1 MTKRIVIYLRVSSD
15 EQAKNNSM
23 DVQYDDCMTYA
34 KHSDLEVVEVFRE
47 DYTGTV
53 PFEQRPEGSKAY
65 NMLKSGAADG
75 VLVWRMNRL
84 ARPLDAG
91 DEWAIPPLVQGLAK
105 LGKEIHI
112 CDRGQIK
119 TDFASLLIALLDA
132 RESGN
137 DRRAILEKM
146 AKGMR
151 NKAKDGRAPCQGK
164 APYGYRFI
172 IVRPDAKRPD
182 GLEIYEPEAVQV
194 RRIYDLYVNGNG
206 SGPLTYR
213 AIAEL
218 FSVEGIPSPGEAKKR
233 PNKKRGAGL
242 WAAPTVSRI
251 IHNPAY
257 KGYAEFGSII
267 YPVPSI
273 VSEDIWARAQTR
285 SEANKRLAE
294 RNSKREYLIG
304 GMIKCK
310 CGYQMTG
317 MYAIGKSGK
326 EVRYYHCNSAS
337 SHFFVGLETRHHHRV
352 NADRGEFA
360 AWQFLLDVVSER
372 DKLYLWLKEAQALAL
387 EKVAPQRDQ
396 LESVT
401 AMLAEAEVDAERTAR
416 EMRGIPESRR
426 SGPTYK
432 ALEKQGREIDERYAG
447 LEQVRSKL
455 EAEIAAAT
463 ITDESIANF
472 TAFSEDAIAGLT
484 NPDYATKRRWLDYL
498 KVKVEVENK
507 IATVSC
513 MLPVESRCFD
523 LRTASGMTSITLR
536 P

>member
-1 MTKRIVIYLRVSSD
+1 
-15 EQAKNNSM
+15 
-23 DVQYDDCMTYA
+23 
-34 KHSDLEVVEVFRE
+34 
-47 DYTGTV
+47 
-53 PFEQRPEGSKAY
+53 
-65 NMLKSGAADG
+65 
-75 VLVWRMNRL
+75 
-84 ARPLDAG
+84 
-91 DEWAIPPLVQGLAK
+91 
-105 LGKEIHI
+105 
-112 CDRGQIK
+112 
-119 TDFASLLIALLDA
+119 
-132 RESGN
+132 
-137 DRRAILEKM
+137 
-146 AKGMR
+146 
-151 NKAKDGRAPCQGK
+151 
-164 APYGYRFI
+164 
-172 IVRPDAKRPD
+172 
-182 GLEIYEPEAVQV
+182 
-194 RRIYDLYVNGNG
+194 
-206 SGPLTYR
+206 
-213 AIAEL
+213 
-218 FSVEGIPSPGEAKKR
+218 
-233 PNKKRGAGL
+233 
-242 WAAPTVSRI
+242 
-251 IHNPAY
+251 
-257 KGYAEFGSII
+257 
-267 YPVPSI
+267 
-273 VSEDIWARAQTR
+273 
-285 SEANKRLAE
+285 
-294 RNSKREYLIG
+294 
-304 GMIKCK
+304 MIKCK
-310 CGYQMTG
+310 CGYQMIG

-401 AMLAEAEVDAERTAR
+401 ALLAEAEVDAERTAR

-447 LEQVRSKL
+447 LEKVRSKL

>member
-15 EQAKNNSM
+15 EQTKNNSM
-23 DVQYDDCMTYA
+23 EVQYDDCLAYV
-34 KHSDLEVVEVFRE
+34 KRNGFEVVDVLRE

-53 PFEQRPEGSKAY
+53 PIEQRPEGRKAY
-65 NMLKSGAADG
+65 DMLKRGAAG
-75 VLVWRMNRL
+75 GLLVWRMNRL
-84 ARPLDAG
+84 ARPLDDG

-112 CDRGQIK
+112 CDRGQIR

-146 AKGMR
+146 SKGTLKKVQ
-151 NKAKDGRAPCQGK
+151 NGRAPCQGK

-172 IVRPDAKRPD
+172 IATPDAKRPD
-182 GLEIYEPEAVQV
+182 GLEIYEPEAAQV

-206 SGPLTYR
+206 SGLLTYR

-218 FSVEGIPSPGEAKKR
+218 FSMEGIPSPGEAKKR

-242 WAAPTVSRI
+242 WSAPTIARV

-257 KGYAEFGSII
+257 KGYAEFGRRGTYKKGEKIVIRSDSEITV
-267 YPVPSI
+267 YTVPPI
-273 VSEDIWARAQTR
+273 VSEDTWAQAQAR
-285 SEANKRLAE
+285 SESNKRLAE
-294 RNSKREYLIG
+294 RNSNREYLIG

-310 CGYQMTG
+310 CGYHMTG
-317 MYAIGKSGK
+317 MYAISKSGK

-337 SHFFVGLETRHHHRV
+337 SNFFAGLETRHHHRV
-352 NADRGEFA
+352 NADRAEFA

-372 DKLYLWLKEAQALAL
+372 EKLYLRLKEAQALAL

-396 LESVT
+396 LESVK

-416 EMRGIPESRR
+416 AMRGIPESRR
-426 SGPTYK
+426 NGPTYK

-447 LEQVRSKL
+447 LEKVRNKL

-463 ITDESIANF
+463 ITDDSIANF
-472 TAFSEDAIAGLT
+472 TAFSEDAIAGLS
-484 NPDYATKRRWLDYL
+484 NPDYT
-498 KVKVEVENK
+498 NK
-507 IATVSC
+507 AA
-513 MLPVESRCFD
+513 L
-523 LRTASGMTSITLR
+523 A
-536 P
+536 